1 MRLFIIGITTLVLV
15 TAGCASAPERKPPE
29 IDVDVPVD
37 WTVEE
42 AQQLPVEADTTR
54 WWEYFEST
62 ELDTLVDE
70 ALLNNFDLKGA
81 VARVDAAA
89 AVAKAAGADLFPQAA
104 IRFDAGRRQQN
115 LLGFPIPGSSD
126 GVLTTRATSLG
137 VSLDIGWEIDLW
149 GRIRSGQ
156 SAALSDMQATWA
168 ELAGARLSVAA
179 QAVKSWFA
187 VIESR
192 LQMELAGQ
200 TVESFRLSADQVKR
214 RYEEGVRTSLDLRL
228 ALANLY
234 AAEALYQFRR
244 QQLDQTTRQLE
255 ILLGRYPSAS
265 LVADADLPT
274 IEGEVPPGLPS
285 DLLIRRP
292 DLLAAE
298 RRFAAAEK
306 RVSQARRAF
315 FPRISLTGSGGTLS
329 QQLEDL
335 VDGNFSVWSIA
346 ANLTQPIFQGGRL
359 KANLENSHAISDQI
373 LAQYAVSL
381 LTAFGEVEALLFAEQ
396 TLAAQEMHTANAAE
410 QSEAARHLAERQY
423 NVGIVNYITVLET
436 QRRAL
441 NSQSELLTVR
451 RLRLDARVNL
461 HVSLGGGFDLD
472 DEWMKFLEAQAPEE
486 TAEANATS
494 ETEAPVE

>member
-1 MRLFIIGITTLVLV
+1 MTRFFIIGITTLVLV

-42 AQQLPVEADTTR
+42 AEQLPVEADTTK

-81 VARVDAAA
+81 AARVDAAA

-104 IRFDAGRRQQN
+104 VRFDGGRRKQN
-115 LLGFPIPGSSD
+115 LIGFPIPGSGG
-126 GVLTTRATSLG
+126 GVVSTYSTSYG

-156 SAALSDMQATWA
+156 SAALADVQATWA

-179 QAVKSWFA
+179 QTAKSWFA
-187 VIESR
+187 VTESR
-192 LQMELAGQ
+192 LQLELAEQ
-200 TVESFRLSADQVKR
+200 TVESWRLSADQVQR

-234 AAEALYQFRR
+234 AAEALYEFRKQQF
-244 QQLDQTTRQLE
+244 DQTKRQME

-265 LVADADLPT
+265 LAAADDLPA
-274 IEGEVPPGLPS
+274 IEGQVPPGLPS

-298 RRFAAAEK
+298 RRYAGAEK

-315 FPRISLTGSGGTLS
+315 FPRISLTGSGGTLTK
-329 QQLEDL
+329 QLADL

-346 ANLTQPIFQGGRL
+346 ANITQPIFQGGRL
-359 KANLENSHAISDQI
+359 KANLESSHAISDQI

-381 LTAFGEVEALLFAEQ
+381 LTAFGEVEALLYAEQ
-396 TLAAQEMHTANAAE
+396 TLATQEMHTANAAE
-410 QSEAARHLAERQY
+410 QSEAARLLAERQY
-423 NVGIVNYITVLET
+423 NVGIVDYITVLET

-441 NSQSELLTVR
+441 SSQSELLTVR
-451 RLRLDARVNL
+451 RQRLDARVNL
-461 HVSLGGGFDLD
+461 HVSLGGGFDLH
-472 DEWMKFLEAQAPEE
+472 DEWLRFLDASAPEE
-486 TAEANATS
+486 TVEAKTM
-494 ETEAPVE
+494 EAPVE

>member
-1 MRLFIIGITTLVLV
+1 VLV

-29 IDVDVPVD
+29 VDVDVPAE

-42 AQQLPVEADTTR
+42 AQQLPVEADTTK
-54 WWEYFEST
+54 WWEYFDNA
-62 ELDTLVDE
+62 ELDSLVDE

-104 IRFDAGRRQQN
+104 VRFDAGRRKQN
-115 LLGFPIPGSSD
+115 LIGFPIPGSGG
-126 GVLTTRATSLG
+126 GVLSTYSTSLG
-137 VSLDIGWEIDLW
+137 VSLDIAWELDLW
-149 GRIRSGQ
+149 GRIRAGQ
-156 SAALSDMQATWA
+156 SAAMADVQATWA
-168 ELAGARLSVAA
+168 ELAGARLSIAA
-179 QAVKSWFA
+179 LAVKAWFA

-192 LQMELAGQ
+192 LQMELAEQ
-200 TVESFRLSADQVKR
+200 TVESFRLSADQVQR

-234 AAEALYQFRR
+234 AAEALLEFRK
-244 QQLDQTTRQLE
+244 QQLDLAKRQME

-265 LVADADLPT
+265 LVVDANLPSIT
-274 IEGEVPPGLPS
+274 GEVPPGLPS
-285 DLLIRRP
+285 ELLIRRP

-335 VDGNFSVWSIA
+335 VDGNFSVWGIA

-359 KANLENSHAISDQI
+359 KANLENSHAISDQV

-381 LTAFGEVEALLFAEQ
+381 LSAFGEVEALLYAEQ
-396 TLAAQEMHTANAAE
+396 TLATQEMHTANAAE
-410 QSEAARHLAERQY
+410 QSEAARFLAERQY
-423 NVGIVNYITVLET
+423 NAGLVDYITVLET

-441 NSQSELLTVR
+441 SSQSELLVVR
-451 RLRLDARVNL
+451 RQRLDARVNL
-461 HVSLGGGFDLD
+461 HVSLGGGFDLH
-472 DEWMKFLEAQAPEE
+472 DEWTEFLEAQTPEE
-486 TAEANATS
+486 TVEAKTTS
-494 ETEAPVE
+494 ETEVPVE